1 MDLFKNCET
10 PLDVLSGLLDY
21 VGSMVIG
28 FIPGCVKG
36 VLILAAGWYVAKL
49 ARAIIGQAGRRLKWE
64 PAIAEYLANTCRYM
78 LFAVFVVSGLRAMG
92 FPITSLLTAMGISGI
107 IIGMGLRAQISNYF
121 AGVMM
126 LAARPFRQGDLIE
139 FGPPPQIGVV
149 REVCM
154 TYTALDSL
162 DNVRIVCPNAVLW
175 RNRIF
180 NFSVHPQ
187 RAIRIT
193 LKLPFET
200 DVAWARE
207 IATDVLQQHASVAD
221 EPAPL
226 FHTAEVAQDH
236 VKALLMAWSNV
247 DSMTV
252 FGYVIRE
259 MRKQFEAAGLDVTV
273 PADPVDLK
281 REE

>member
-1 MDLFKNCET
+1 
-10 PLDVLSGLLDY
+10 
-21 VGSMVIG
+21 
-28 FIPGCVKG
+28 
-36 VLILAAGWYVAKL
+36 
-49 ARAIIGQAGRRLKWE
+49 
-64 PAIAEYLANTCRYM
+64 
-78 LFAVFVVSGLRAMG
+78 VFVVSGLRAMG

-175 RNRIF
+175 RNRIY

-187 RAIRIT
+187 RAIRIA
-193 LKLPFET
+193 LKLPFDT
-200 DVAWARE
+200 DIAWVRE
-207 IATDVLQQHASVAD
+207 IATDVLQRHAAVAD
-221 EPAPL
+221 EPAPM
-226 FHTAEVAQDH
+226 FRTAEVAQDH
-236 VKALLMAWSNV
+236 VKALLIAWSNV

-252 FGYVIRE
+252 FGDVIRE
-259 MRKQFEAAGLDVTV
+259 MRKQFESAGIEVTV